1 MNNKFCCNLDNRD
14 ILKEVIMKI
23 GLEKTDTQ
31 EGVIVEALLDSRMME
46 LVMRSEFARKKRFKL
61 KKIERL
67 IYMRN
72 MNSPF
77 KQKEPIKHIV
87 EVNIYYQKHK
97 KKIEIDMIGE
107 QKQSVILGMLQLPCH
122 NYEINWRKGKV
133 KMTGCSKECGKQQR
147 PKQEKSEQ

>member
-1 MNNKFCCNLDNRD
+1 
-14 ILKEVIMKI
+14 MKI

-77 KQKEPIKHIV
+77 NKKEPIKHIV
-87 EVNIYYQKHK
+87 EVNIYYQKHR
-97 KKIEIDMIGE
+97 KKIEIDMIGG
-107 QKQSVILGMLQLPCH
+107 QK
-122 NYEINWRKGKV
+122 
-133 KMTGCSKECGKQQR
+133 
-147 PKQEKSEQ
+147 